1 MLAILLTSYLFL
13 LKMTEIIVLGCLSGL
28 LIGIIIP
35 TSFTILAENLPSHSR
50 GRWLSFIG
58 INYVGGQLLG
68 CIFAYNSVTILF
80 YFKF

>member
-1 MLAILLTSYLFL
+1 
-13 LKMTEIIVLGCLSGL
+13 MTEIIVLGCISGF

-35 TSFTILAENLPSHSR
+35 TSFTILAECLPSHSR

-68 CIFAYNSVTILF
+68 CLFAFFAVIFL
-80 YFKF
+80 